1 MLGWG
6 RKPWQDVK
14 QVETA
19 PPDRQQLHACAGCNV
34 TGKGQKE
41 TTQREIGNRRPGVGV
56 RPRDQRE
63 PQARGV
69 GGGKRGVE
77 EDLGFGFCLHVCSL
91 KGQESS
97 QAGLEPGRIP
107 PSAGAGTSLPP
118 VSTQDTGLSGHW
130 GPGV

>member
-1 MLGWG
+1 MGG

-56 RPRDQRE
+56 WPRDQRE
-63 PQARGV
+63 NHRHVGWEEESGV
-69 GGGKRGVE
+69 WRKTWGL
-77 EDLGFGFCLHVCSL
+77 DSVCM
-91 KGQESS
+91 
-97 QAGLEPGRIP
+97 
-107 PSAGAGTSLPP
+107 SAA
-118 VSTQDTGLSGHW
+118 
-130 GPGV
+130 